1 MNKIADL
8 YLRLSSKP
16 QEKGLSRE
24 TQEEKCREYCKKQ
37 GYIVRN
43 IYYENKSAMK
53 AHKRPVFEEMIA
65 EQHKNKAD
73 VIISFCLN
81 RLVRNQYDFEP
92 LEELVDKLDM
102 KIICLQDNLVVQKPF
117 KAHEKF
123 LVRIL
128 TANAEFEVNHMN
140 EIRRLGLIKRAQTGI
155 RPSKLNYGYTKL
167 KSGNIAIVPK
177 QAEFVRRAYEL
188 YATGKYS
195 LSNLPET
202 LYTEGL
208 IYRNQKS
215 GKIPK
220 ATLSSMLKSKFY
232 TGKYTFPDCENEIK
246 GKHKAIISDEL
257 FDKVQSVL
265 KNSTSEKLVKHEF
278 LYSNLLVLK
287 GTDTLMTG
295 DIKKKKYIYYTC
307 RNEEGRYICV
317 NEEIINKEILSYLKE
332 IRLNLIPKELINEVL
347 KEILKPLKQE
357 LATLRGNVSRK
368 YHRELELQ
376 DNIDENEIDDFDL
389 IEEEYALINKKYSNL
404 SLQIS
409 VLENKIAT
417 IKSDCEN
424 LMTKRLS
431 DVFISLDF
439 KSKREVISLIKNKF
453 EVDSDKK
460 VKLTFKSAFRKI
472 RKR

>member
-1 MNKIADL
+1 MNKMADL

-177 QAEFVRRAYEL
+177 QAQFVRRAYEL

-195 LSNLPET
+195 LSNLPEI
-202 LYTEGL
+202 LFEEGL
-208 IYRNQKS
+208 IYRNQKN

-220 ATLSSMLKSKFY
+220 ATLSNMLKSKFY

-257 FDKVQSVL
+257 FNKVQSVL

-287 GTDTLMTG
+287 GTDKLMTG

-307 RNEEGRYICV
+307 RNEEVRYICV

-357 LATLRGNVSRK
+357 LSTLRGNVSRK

-404 SLQIS
+404 SSQIL

-424 LMTKRLS
+424 LITKRLS